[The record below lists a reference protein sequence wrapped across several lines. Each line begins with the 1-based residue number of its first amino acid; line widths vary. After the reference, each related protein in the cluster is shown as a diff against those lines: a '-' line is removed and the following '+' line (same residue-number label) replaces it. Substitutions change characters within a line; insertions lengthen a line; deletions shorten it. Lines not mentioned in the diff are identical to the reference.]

1 MLQKQAYES
10 LKNEFDETRD
20 ELNKIKQ
27 NLAQTQEQAGD
38 SLSITLC
45 CYVACV
51 SCRACRVV
59 SCRVVSC
66 RVVSCRVVSCR
77 AVPCRVVSCRVS
89 CAP

>member
-45 CYVACV
+45 CYVV
-51 SCRACRVV
+51 GRVVRVV
-59 SCRVVSC
+59 SCRVV
-66 RVVSCRVVSCR
+66 R
-77 AVPCRVVSCRVS
+77 
-89 CAP
+89 